1 MTNRGVLGAPMVWV
15 ALSQVLWGKEGGGN
29 RSKGLVLKEFGSYTM
44 KQQRKVTTNVI
55 KHTKK
60 LALEVRGRWS
70 LGGSFREGFLE
81 EEEGVELRLERWL
94 ECKKAEEQENL

>member
-1 MTNRGVLGAPMVWV
+1 M
-15 ALSQVLWGKEGGGN
+15 
-29 RSKGLVLKEFGSYTM
+29 LKEFGSYTM

-55 KHTKK
+55 KHTQKK
-60 LALEVRGRWS
+60 ALEVRGRGS

-81 EEEGVELRLERWL
+81 EEEGVELRLGRWL